1 MIERRNS
8 ERRRYSDEFKHD
20 AVELLA
26 RPGAELKELAR
37 GLGIPAVTLRQ
48 WRDRLVGRAEAAAG
62 LSAAELAAENRRR
75 LREQLVSMTMQRD
88 VLKKACGILSEAP
101 PKGMAQ

>member
-1 MIERRNS
+1 MTERPKI

-26 RPGAELKELAR
+26 RPQAKLKEVAR
-37 GLGIPAVTLRQ
+37 ALGIPAVTLRQ
-48 WRDRLVGRAEAAAG
+48 WRDRLVGQGAVPAG
-62 LSAAELAAENRRR
+62 QTAAELAAENRR
-75 LREQLVSMTMQRD
+75 LREQLLSVTMQRD

-101 PKGMAQ
+101 PKGMPQ

>member
-1 MIERRNS
+1 MTERQKI

-26 RPGAELKELAR
+26 RPGAKLKEVAR

-48 WRDRLVGRAEAAAG
+48 WRDRLVGPSAAPAG
-62 LSAAELAAENRRR
+62 QTVAELAAENRR
-75 LREQLVSMTMQRD
+75 LRQQLLSVTMQRD

-101 PKGMAQ
+101 PKGMPQ

>member
-1 MIERRNS
+1 MTERQKI

-26 RPGAELKELAR
+26 QPGAKLKEVAR

-48 WRDRLVGRAEAAAG
+48 WRDRLVGQSAAPAG
-62 LSAAELAAENRRR
+62 QTVAELAAENRR
-75 LREQLVSMTMQRD
+75 LREQLLSVTMQRD

-101 PKGMAQ
+101 PKGMPQ